1 MPEIERSHFCC
12 GVREIGELDN
22 KGADVVRAIYA
33 GINKDDGPDLDGAFW
48 WWADNTDSEN
58 GRKLAAYF
66 KKYELGKV
74 TKMGAAHN
82 PQSGNE
88 LEMWVLEL
96 DHDALDKWI
105 EKYGE

>member
-1 MPEIERSHFCC
+1 MVEIHRSQSCC
-12 GVREIGELDN
+12 GVREIGDLDA
-22 KGADVVRAIYA
+22 KGAEIVRKIYE
-33 GINKDDGPDLDGAFW
+33 GCSDEDTDKDGAFW

-66 KKYELGKV
+66 NKYELGKV

-88 LEMWVLEL
+88 LEMWVIEL
-96 DHDALDKWI
+96 DHEAMENWI